1 MKALRDIAEVGPR
14 DIWESVTAR
23 AIESERLTMA
33 FVELEPNA
41 VVPEHR
47 HENEQVGIMLQGSGT
62 FRVGDETMEIRPGS
76 TWRILSNVPHQL
88 DVGPDGAI
96 VIDIFAPVRADW
108 QRFSP
113 GEPRPTKWD
122 AVRG

>member
-1 MKALRDIAEVGPR
+1 MKSLRDIAEVGPR
-14 DIWESVTAR
+14 DIWEGVTAR
-23 AIESERLTMA
+23 AVEGERLTMA
-33 FVELEPNA
+33 LVELEPNA

-88 DVGPDGAI
+88 DVGPDGAV

-113 GEPRPTKWD
+113 GEPRDLKWD
-122 AVRG
+122 RGRG